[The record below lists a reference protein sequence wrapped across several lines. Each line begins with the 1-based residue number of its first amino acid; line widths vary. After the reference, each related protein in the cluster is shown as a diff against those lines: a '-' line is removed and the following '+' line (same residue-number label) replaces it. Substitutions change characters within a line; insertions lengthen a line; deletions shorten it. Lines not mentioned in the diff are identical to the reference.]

1 MANRRNTQRTPPRQR
16 TPVQALEQRVDT
28 WIASAGEVIG
38 RLDRQQQ
45 ILERAFMSLAGDIE
59 YISADLG
66 GLLAEGM
73 LGGGGDELP
82 ESDEEG
88 QQAWEDHEIAAV
100 GALPTDVR
108 VDPDNP
114 AHEVALDE
122 ESPEEEAAR
131 LIAEAERLNEV
142 DVTDAEAYY
151 EGDR

>member
-59 YISADLG
+59 YISAVLD
-66 GLLAEGM
+66 AEGM
-73 LGGGGDELP
+73 LAGEGDDLP
-82 ESDEEG
+82 EQEATEQQMAEDYPEPSDDNVG
-88 QQAWEDHEIAAV
+88 LYAEDGSI
-100 GALPTDVR
+100 
-108 VDPDNP
+108 PD
-114 AHEVALDE
+114 

-131 LIAEAERLNEV
+131 LIAEAAALNEV

>member
-59 YISADLG
+59 YISAVLD
-66 GLLAEGM
+66 AEGM
-73 LGGGGDELP
+73 LGGEDGEPHFAGEYAA
-82 ESDEEG
+82 EVSD
-88 QQAWEDHEIAAV
+88 HVHIA
-100 GALPTDVR
+100 

-114 AHEVALDE
+114 ANEVDLDE
-122 ESPEEEAAR
+122 LPETDESPEEEAAR
-131 LIAEAERLNEV
+131 LIAAAEALNEV

-151 EGDR
+151 DGDR